1 MLAGLSACSEPNRT
15 KGDTGFSSPTVS
27 DSFDVAVCHWYAKYF
42 LAQVEFM
49 AFGSGV
55 APTWSDSAKCGG
67 PSPDLSKSD
76 PSSFRAERTAFQ
88 ARVEN
93 ALRRTYR
100 RDLPKDVAV
109 NAAPT
114 CADWVPKSG
123 YGGIQQGELDFD
135 FIQTYSKSVG
145 VITDDVIILFIKG
158 SSGSVHLL
166 GGVWRDQEATLL
178 DLENPEEC
186 TVSIAAR

>member
-1 MLAGLSACSEPNRT
+1 MLAGVSACSEPIRT
-15 KGDTGFSSPTVS
+15 KGDTGSPSLPVS

-42 LAQVEFM
+42 LAQAEFM

-55 APTWSDSAKCGG
+55 APTWSDSKCGG
-67 PSPDLSKSD
+67 PSPDLLKSD

-100 RDLPKDVAV
+100 RHLPKDVAV
-109 NAAPT
+109 KAAPT

-123 YGGIQQGELDFD
+123 YGSIQQGELDFD

-145 VITDDVIILFIKG
+145 VITDDVIILFTY
-158 SSGSVHLL
+158 SSRGVHLL
-166 GGVWRDQEATLL
+166 GGVWRDQEATLR
-178 DLENPEEC
+178 DWGNPEEC
-186 TVSIAAR
+186 TISIVAR